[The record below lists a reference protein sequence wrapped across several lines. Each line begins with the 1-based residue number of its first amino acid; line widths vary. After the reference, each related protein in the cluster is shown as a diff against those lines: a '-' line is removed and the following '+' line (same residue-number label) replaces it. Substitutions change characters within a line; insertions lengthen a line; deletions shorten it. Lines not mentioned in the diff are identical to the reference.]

1 VHALAAALLLVV
13 QPAVVSP
20 GDAVTVRVAGPAPA
34 ASVRVYLSGLAGRL
48 TPVGTLA
55 RGHRRLV
62 VRLPRLDADVYAPA
76 VRAGSRVVVGRGRLS
91 VRALPPAGF
100 GPLGAPG
107 CTPASPRSGPDA
119 FGTAAGAQLWGLF
132 AFNTPGTTL
141 SGPALTYESVVG
153 KEEKI
158 VFRMTSGIPTVFFA
172 VAPDGTRVAPVWGPE
187 PHLGSSWA
195 RPGAE
200 WGAGFVFDVPGCW
213 HIHAGAAPAQG
224 DLWID
229 VRS

>member
-1 VHALAAALLLVV
+1 M
-13 QPAVVSP
+13 
-20 GDAVTVRVAGPAPA
+20 
-34 ASVRVYLSGLAGRL
+34 
-48 TPVGTLA
+48 
-55 RGHRRLV
+55 
-62 VRLPRLDADVYAPA
+62 
-76 VRAGSRVVVGRGRLS
+76 
-91 VRALPPAGF
+91 
-100 GPLGAPG
+100 
-107 CTPASPRSGPDA
+107 
-119 FGTAAGAQLWGLF
+119 
-132 AFNTPGTTL
+132 

-213 HIHAGAAPAQG
+213 HIHAGGAPAQG